1 MKSNFAK
8 ALSTAQ
14 LAIINTGNRAVY
26 RAFKR
31 LHTHQAQA
39 VAYASCSTSNLPEVL
54 ALCARSKVFTV
65 VLGAA
70 PDKIFTTPSS
80 VAVIAPSVSFEDSYL
95 RGLLRPAAQRPMATP
110 CTPAP
115 FEAPC
120 VPEPVQPVWL
130 TDFSALAFQTYLTPA
145 SVLEDLDNCYF
156 ETLRLGAFRN
166 NPAAAEPVLRDA
178 DYVWFDLSAVRASDA
193 PSTAHPGPNGLYA
206 EEACQLGHYIGL
218 SNRAKALFL
227 FGYKPYLCASSR
239 TAQLAGQLL
248 WHVAEAAATRI
259 YEKIEAGVAS
269 RPEFKEIIV
278 DMGQQG
284 QALHFVNSL
293 TTRRW
298 WIKVPVTKASAQWI
312 SCLPTDYD
320 TACRGEI
327 PLRWL
332 WYYQK
337 LNY

>member
-1 MKSNFAK
+1 MKNNFAK

-14 LAIINTGNRAVY
+14 LAIINTGNRAVC

-31 LHTHQAQA
+31 LHAHQMHA
-39 VAYASCSTSNLPEVL
+39 VAYTACSASNLAEVL
-54 ALCARSKVFTV
+54 ALCVRSEVFTV

-70 PDKIFTTPSS
+70 PARLPSTVTPSS
-80 VAVIAPSVSFEDSYL
+80 VAVIAPSVSFE
-95 RGLLRPAAQRPMATP
+95 T
-110 CTPAP
+110 
-115 FEAPC
+115 
-120 VPEPVQPVWL
+120 L

-145 SVLEDLDNCYF
+145 PVLRELDNRYC

-178 DYVWFDLSAVRASDA
+178 DYIWFDLSAVRASDA

-227 FGYKPYLCASSR
+227 FGYKPRLCASSR
-239 TAQLAGQLL
+239 TAQLVGQLL

-259 YEKIEAGVAS
+259 YEKIETGIAG

-298 WIKVPVTKASAQWI
+298 WMKVPVAKASAQWI

>member
-1 MKSNFAK
+1 MKNNFAK

-31 LHTHQAQA
+31 LHTHQVQD
-39 VAYASCSTSNLPEVL
+39 VAYTSCSLLNLEKVL
-54 ALCARSKVFTV
+54 ALCVRSEVFAI
-65 VLGAA
+65 VLGTA
-70 PDKIFTTPSS
+70 PVRLFAIPSS
-80 VAVIAPSVSFEDSYL
+80 VAVIAPFVSFEMLYSH
-95 RGLLRPAAQRPMATP
+95 RLLQPSPMEPSTP
-110 CTPAP
+110 LP
-115 FEAPC
+115 FEPPLFEKPLPHIA
-120 VPEPVQPVWL
+120 L

-145 SVLEDLDNCYF
+145 TVLRELDNRYC

-166 NPAAAEPVLRDA
+166 NPEAAEPVLRDA

-193 PSTAHPGPNGLYA
+193 PSTVHPGPNGLYA

-218 SNRAKALFL
+218 SNRAKVLFL
-227 FGYKPYLCASSR
+227 FGYKSHLCASSR

-259 YEKIEAGVAS
+259 YEKIETGVAG

-298 WIKVPVTKASAQWI
+298 WMKVPVARASAQWI
-312 SCLPTDYD
+312 SCLSTDYD